1 MTIFTMSR
9 RRRLRSALALF
20 GAALAIWPL
29 SAHTADT
36 QAKRKGI
43 FWKVSSPTTEI
54 HFFGSIHVATADIY
68 PLPAEIESAFKAA
81 SFLVVELDPFTGG
94 ATSQAMQAM
103 QRGTY
108 PANDSLDKHVSAET
122 MELFRSFLEKNDFP
136 PMTMAM
142 LSRMKPGLAMTAVT
156 VLVIEKMGMSADYG
170 VDKHF
175 LDIAHNP
182 GTTKRIVE
190 LETMDDQL
198 SVLFD
203 LDDKLAEA
211 ALKSAL
217 KETTKEELTKLL
229 ASWKRGDVPSVEK
242 MALDTNGDEAAKT
255 LNDRMINQRN
265 DKMTEK
271 IAEMLKGSDKGFVV
285 VGAAHLL
292 GERGLIEQLRKR
304 GFKVEQ
310 PDLTYSSSSATPAP
324 AAR

>member
-1 MTIFTMSR
+1 MPIFAGS
-9 RRRLRSALALF
+9 RRLRVRAALALL
-20 GAALAIWPL
+20 GAAFAIWPL
-29 SAHTADT
+29 SAYAPDA

-43 FWKVSSPTTEI
+43 FWRVSSPTTEI

-81 SFLVVELDPFTGG
+81 SFLVVELDPFAGG
-94 ATSQAMQAM
+94 ATNQAMQAM
-103 QRGTY
+103 QRGMY
-108 PANDSLDKHVSAET
+108 PPDDSLDKHISAET
-122 MELFRSFLEKNDFP
+122 MAMFRSFLEKNELP
-136 PMTMAM
+136 PMAMAM
-142 LSRMKPGLAMTAVT
+142 LTRMKPGLAMTAVT
-156 VLVIEKMGMSADYG
+156 LLVIEKMGLSADYG

-175 LDIAHNP
+175 LDSAHNP

-229 ASWKRGDVPSVEK
+229 TAWKRGDVPTVEK
-242 MALDTNGDEAAKT
+242 MALDSDADAAAKT

-271 IAEMLKGSDKGFVV
+271 IAAMLKGSEKGFVV

-292 GERGLIEQLRKR
+292 GDRGIVEQLRKR

-310 PDLTYSSSSATPAP
+310 PDLSYAAAAPAP

>member
-1 MTIFTMSR
+1 MAIFTMP
-9 RRRLRSALALF
+9 RRLRVRSALAF
-20 GAALAIWPL
+20 IGAVLAIWPL
-29 SAHTADT
+29 SAHTPDA

-54 HFFGSIHVATADIY
+54 HFFGSVHVATSDIY
-68 PLPAEIESAFKAA
+68 PLPAEIESAFKSA
-81 SFLVVELDPFTGG
+81 SFLVVELDPFAGG
-94 ATSQAMQAM
+94 ATNQAMQAM
-103 QRGTY
+103 QRGMY
-108 PANDSLDKHVSAET
+108 PPDDSLEKHISPET
-122 MELFRSFLEKNDFP
+122 MGMFRSFLEKNDLP

-175 LDIAHNP
+175 LDVAHNP

-217 KETTKEELTKLL
+217 KETTKDELQKLL
-229 ASWKRGDVPSVEK
+229 TAWKRGDVPTVEK
-242 MALDTNGDEAAKT
+242 MALDSDADAAAKT

-271 IAEMLKGSDKGFVV
+271 IAEMLKGSEKGFVV

-292 GERGLIEQLRKR
+292 GDRGIVEQLRKR

-310 PDLTYSSSSATPAP
+310 PDLSYLGAAPAP

>member
-1 MTIFTMSR
+1 MPILTASR
-9 RRRLRSALALF
+9 RVRLRSAVALL

-29 SAHTADT
+29 SAHAPDA

-43 FWKVSSPTTEI
+43 FWKVSSPTTEL

-81 SFLVVELDPFTGG
+81 SFLVVELDPFAGG
-94 ATSQAMQAM
+94 STSQAAQAM
-103 QRGTY
+103 QRGMY
-108 PANDSLDKHVSAET
+108 PADDSLDKHISPET
-122 MELFRSFLEKNDFP
+122 MAMFRSFLEKNDLP
-136 PMTMAM
+136 PTTMAM

-175 LDIAHNP
+175 LDAAHNP

-190 LETMDDQL
+190 LETMEDQL

-203 LDDKLAEA
+203 LDDQLAEA

-229 ASWKRGDVPSVEK
+229 AAWKRGDVPAVEK
-242 MALDTNGDEAAKT
+242 MALDTGGDEAAKT

-271 IAEMLKGSDKGFVV
+271 IADILKGTDKGFVV

-292 GERGLIEQLRKR
+292 GERGIIEQLRKR

-310 PDLTYSSSSATPAP
+310 PDLSYSGAAPAP